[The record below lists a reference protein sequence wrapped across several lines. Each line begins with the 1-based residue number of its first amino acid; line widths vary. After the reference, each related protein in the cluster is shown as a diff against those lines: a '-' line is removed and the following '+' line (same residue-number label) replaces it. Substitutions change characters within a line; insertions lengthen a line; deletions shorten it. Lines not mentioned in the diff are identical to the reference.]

1 MPRPLTNKGSGKEL
15 LAYAGLATQ
24 FLVIIGAA
32 VYAGYKTDKWLHLPI
47 PLASWLLPLLAIAV
61 MLYKVYKETSAKK

>member
-1 MPRPLTNKGSGKEL
+1 MPPPLTNKNSGNNL

-32 VYAGYKTDKWLHLPI
+32 VFAGYKTDKWLHLTF
-47 PLASWLLPLLAIAV
+47 PLASWLLPLLAITV
-61 MLYKVYKETSAKK
+61 LLYKVYKDTSAKK